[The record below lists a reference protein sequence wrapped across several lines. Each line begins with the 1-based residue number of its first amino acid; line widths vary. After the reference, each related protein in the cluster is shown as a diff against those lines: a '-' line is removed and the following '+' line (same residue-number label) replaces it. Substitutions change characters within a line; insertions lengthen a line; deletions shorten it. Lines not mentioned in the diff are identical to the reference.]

1 MHWYAIYSS
10 QRKLAYFLMV
20 TSPIPSFLKI
30 NVQYSNEMTYVD
42 ALYNKRLFN
51 IYIYFFENLKM

>member
-1 MHWYAIYSS
+1 MHWYAIYGS

-51 IYIYFFENLKM
+51 FLLYFF

>member
-1 MHWYAIYSS
+1 MHWYAICGS

-51 IYIYFFENLKM
+51 FLLYFF